1 MKRVSVSVEDLRGLL
16 ESAGYLVN
24 FFEQYPPCDGSG
36 SSLEGDI
43 GHVLDELRGR
53 VEGMEKVLVE
63 RSV

>member
-53 VEGMEKVLVE
+53 VEGLGKVLVE

>member
-1 MKRVSVSVEDLRGLL
+1 MKRVMVSVEELRGLL

-36 SSLEGDI
+36 VSLEGDI
-43 GHVLDELRGR
+43 GHVLDELRNR
-53 VEGMEKVLVE
+53 VDGLGKQLVE